1 MENNRIIAAMHDPQ
15 AREDYLADH
24 RSFVQRVASKFCRR
38 VLSWDRDDEL
48 SVAFIA
54 FNEAM
59 NVYDP
64 EKGVPFL
71 AFTRRV
77 IQNRLTDFMRRENR
91 HKHASLEPV
100 KAEEREITSE
110 GEILAAWANY
120 NRERVEQER
129 GEEILQYQDSLAK
142 FGLSFDDLVRVSPKH
157 RDTRETLMR
166 AAVVLCDDREMRAS
180 LLRKKQLP
188 LKELALASGI
198 HIKTLERGRK
208 YIVAVALIISAGE
221 EFLHLRGYIKF
232 PEKGGRG

>member
-1 MENNRIIAAMHDPQ
+1 MDNNRIIAAMQDPE

-38 VLSWDRDDEL
+38 VLSWDQDDEL
-48 SVAFIA
+48 SVALIA
-54 FNEAM
+54 FNEAID
-59 NVYDP
+59 VYDP
-64 EKGVPFL
+64 QKGVPFL

-77 IQNRLTDFMRRENR
+77 IQNRLTDFMRRESR
-91 HKHASLEPV
+91 HKHASLEPI
-100 KAEEREITSE
+100 KEEEGMIPSE

-120 NRERVEQER
+120 NRDRVEQER
-129 GEEILQYQDSLAK
+129 AEEILHYQDSLAE

-166 AAVVLCDDREMRAS
+166 AAAVLCGDQEMRAS
-180 LLRKKQLP
+180 LLRKKQMP

-198 HIKTLERGRK
+198 HVKTLERGRK
-208 YIVAVALIISAGE
+208 YIVAVAVILSAGE